1 MIGVRGSFVQLLVA
15 VLLIGVYL
23 WHGGKSALF
32 LAAISVLVVTY
43 GIVLQLFGPRHVH
56 VQRHRRPGHIVAG
69 ESLRVQVHLEFHC
82 VFPLLWL
89 VVCDNTPAGVH
100 RKLLFPG
107 MKKQWSYQYEITGLA
122 RGVYVWEEGRLYW
135 GDVFGWSKAWARL
148 EGEEPLVVVPDGG
161 YSEVSIRPESWG
173 NHGEGMAVQ
182 PQLLGPPGI
191 EIREYQQGDAFN
203 RIHWKSTARTGR
215 LHTLI
220 PEIPQHTSLA
230 IIVYEERSGYEK
242 NDSEGQAHKA
252 FEQAVFGAASWV
264 REAANAQMPCQLWLS
279 GDELSSRA
287 DRTVES
293 GEVARK
299 QVRTNHSSAAGE
311 VQRGYDGADEGAA
324 DALRRLAYARLCK
337 EQPEAVSTL
346 DVSRLEQLS
355 YGSSIVIFTGQLD
368 ERLVGW
374 LEHAAALGFQVNVH
388 LTGSQ
393 AAQHPIV
400 TYGASE
406 RDVGRLDHSL
416 RANQLEGKRP
426 AEQRKTRE
434 RLRTE
439 AGTKAG
445 YASSVA
451 SGSSARAQ
459 QLQVWTDRLV
469 SKGVRVIC
477 QEVIATNSP
486 LLGGKAGIV
495 DVGA

>member
-1 MIGVRGSFVQLLVA
+1 MSGIRGSAAQVLIA
-15 VLLIGVYL
+15 ILLIGVYL

-32 LAAISVLVVTY
+32 LAAISVLVVIY
-43 GIVLQLFGPRHVH
+43 GIVLQLFGPRQVH
-56 VQRHRRPGHIVAG
+56 IQRHRRPGHIVAG
-69 ESLRVQVHLEFHC
+69 ESLRVQVHLEFRC
-82 VFPLLWL
+82 ALPLLWL

-107 MKKQWSYQYEITGLA
+107 MKRQWSYQYEITGLA
-122 RGVYVWEEGRLYW
+122 RGVHVWEEGRIYW
-135 GDVFGWSKAWARL
+135 GDVFGWSKACALL

-161 YSEVSIRPESWG
+161 YSEVSIWPESWG
-173 NHGEGMAVQ
+173 NHGEGRVVHS
-182 PQLLGPPGI
+182 QLLGPPGL

-220 PEIPQHTSLA
+220 PEISQRTSLA
-230 IIVYEERSGYEK
+230 IIVYEESSGYED
-242 NDSEGQAHKA
+242 NESEGQAHEA
-252 FEQAVFGAASWV
+252 FEQAVRGAASWLK
-264 REAANAQMPCQLWLS
+264 EADDAQMPCQLWLS

-287 DRTVES
+287 NRTVER
-293 GEVARK
+293 GELSRK
-299 QVRTNHSSAAGE
+299 QGSTNHSSAAGD
-311 VQRGYDGADEGAA
+311 VRRGYGGADEGMA

-337 EQPEAVSTL
+337 EQPEASSML

-374 LEHAAALGFQVNVH
+374 LEHAATLGFQVSVH

-393 AAQHPIV
+393 AVQHPVV

-406 RDVGRLDHSL
+406 HAEGRLVFSL
-416 RANQLEGKRP
+416 RTDRLEGKRP
-426 AEQRKTRE
+426 TEQGETIE

-439 AGTKAG
+439 AGINAG
-445 YASSVA
+445 YTSSAA

-459 QLQVWTDRLV
+459 QLQVWTDRLAA
-469 SKGVRVIC
+469 KGVRVIC
-477 QEVIATNSP
+477 QEAIATNST